1 MDCSI
6 VANNVDVVVVVVVCV
21 CVGVGYGRA
30 IRGVIELRS
39 FFELLRESESGG
51 IGEKRK

>member
-6 VANNVDVVVVVVVCV
+6 IANIVVFVLVVCV
-21 CVGVGYGRA
+21 CVCVGYGGA
-30 IRGVIELRS
+30 IWGVIELRS
-39 FFELLRESESGG
+39 FFELLRESENGG

>member
-6 VANNVDVVVVVVVCV
+6 IANIVVFVLVVFV
-21 CVGVGYGRA
+21 CVGYGGA
-30 IRGVIELRS
+30 IWGVIELRS
-39 FFELLRESESGG
+39 FFELLRESENGG